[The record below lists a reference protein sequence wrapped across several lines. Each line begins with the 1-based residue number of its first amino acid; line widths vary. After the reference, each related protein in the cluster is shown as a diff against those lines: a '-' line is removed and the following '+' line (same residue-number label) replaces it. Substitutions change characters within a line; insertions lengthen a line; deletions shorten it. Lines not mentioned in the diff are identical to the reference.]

1 MTRERT
7 ARTSGGDGRAYFGV
21 TAVPSRRPAST
32 RRRRD
37 DEPKRAVDPDRWA
50 DRRKRQRR
58 RRDRAARRRRRALWA
73 LAYASAAAL
82 VATGGLGLLARVSS
96 PASDWVPQVAALA
109 LPVVGPLTLVV
120 AVALGALAART
131 RRPAVALCAALCG
144 AVFVGWAAR
153 APDVGDAP
161 RQAGPDAV
169 LRLVTLN
176 LGASDGREGEVARYV
191 AESDAD
197 VVVLQEAGAAGRPY
211 RAAVARIA
219 LDGYEPF
226 AESGTDLGRQVV
238 LSRLPVVSHQ
248 AGHLGDRGDHSGVYS
263 RTVLRLGRREVAVYN
278 VHLQPFNPDAGWSWG
293 RAFSPSVWAETPANL
308 RSFLAA
314 QSAEAAALAALVAA
328 EGRPTVVAGD
338 FNATPDQWSRS
349 RLAPWVR
356 ETTGRW
362 RPDATAPSGAPVA
375 NVDGV
380 LAGPEWRV
388 LSSEVGPDGLSDHR
402 PVRAVLAL

>member
-1 MTRERT
+1 M
-7 ARTSGGDGRAYFGV
+7 
-21 TAVPSRRPAST
+21 
-32 RRRRD
+32 
-37 DEPKRAVDPDRWA
+37 DPDRWA
-50 DRRKRQRR
+50 ARRKRQRR
-58 RRDRAARRRRRALWA
+58 RRDRAARRRRRWLWA

-82 VATGGLGLLARVSS
+82 VATGALGLLARVSS

-109 LPVVGPLTLVV
+109 LPVVGPLALV
-120 AVALGALAART
+120 AAAGFGALAART

-144 AVFVGWAAR
+144 AVFLGWAAR

-161 RQAGPDAV
+161 PRAGAGAV

-197 VVVLQEAGAAGRPY
+197 VVVLQEAEAAGRPY
-211 RAAVARIA
+211 RDAVARIA
-219 LDGYEPF
+219 LDGYRAFVEPDD
-226 AESGTDLGRQVV
+226 DLGRQVV

-248 AGHLGDRGDHSGVYS
+248 AGHLGDRGAHAGVYS
-263 RTVLRLGRREVAVYN
+263 RTVVRLGGREVAVYN
-278 VHLQPFNPDAGWSWG
+278 VHLRPFNPSVGWSWS
-293 RAFSPSVWAETPANL
+293 RAFRPSVWAETPANL
-308 RSFLAA
+308 RAFFAG

-328 EGRPTVVAGD
+328 EDRPTVVAGD

-362 RPDATAPSGAPVA
+362 RPGATAPSGTPVA

-380 LAGPEWRV
+380 LAGPEWEVR
-388 LSSEVGPDGLSDHR
+388 SAEVGPDGLSDHR